1 MNILYVDMTSM
12 NVEEV
17 ASLHEQLSY
26 KLNGDLITL
35 PMNTRLLYDVKLED
49 FMI

>member
-26 KLNGDLITL
+26 KAKWRFNYTTDEYQTAL
-35 PMNTRLLYDVKLED
+35 
-49 FMI
+49 